1 MAAYRTETGWR
12 QIVVY
17 RGLRI
22 EVRSNDSSDEPPAYL
37 QEVARQWAAR
47 VVSASH
53 KRTDLDSLAEQ
64 VGINPSGGTKAE
76 LAAKINGS
84 IS

>member
-22 EVRSNDSSDEPPAYL
+22 EVRSTDKSDEPPPYMRA
-37 QEVARQWAAR
+37 VARQWAAM
-47 VVSASH
+47 VVSTSH
-53 KRTDLDSLAEQ
+53 KRSDLDAIAGQ
-64 VGINPSGGTKAE
+64 VGIDPTGGTKAD
-76 LAAKINGS
+76 LVARITD
-84 IS
+84 I